1 MERVTIFSL
10 GVVVGF
16 LVAILTLYVAKWRRD
31 IMFHIIIFI
40 LGTYFGCV
48 VTLIFIVS
56 KIDGFKNAVCDGNPK
71 ERVRRFGQIK

>member
-1 MERVTIFSL
+1 LKGGHYGKSDYIF
-10 GVVVGF
+10 VGGSCWF
-16 LVAILTLYVAKWRRD
+16 FGSNFNV
-31 IMFHIIIFI
+31 IFI